1 MKGQCREVCG
11 CGRSLTRR
19 ITNGEAELK
28 PGGYGADWLS
38 FSVIAGCERSGDTGS
53 GVLQIHLRVPKRMF

>member
-1 MKGQCREVCG
+1 MGLEVKGQCREVCG

-28 PGGYGADWLS
+28 PGGYGADSNRCHFLS
-38 FSVIAGCERSGDTGS
+38 
-53 GVLQIHLRVPKRMF
+53 